1 MSKLLKKYVSSIRI
15 STQQKIQLYPKIH
28 YDIGLCIINLKNG
41 DSIIKN
47 YYRDNDGNKF
57 IYSYFKGIDE
67 IELKEKDTQNIER
80 LFNRLEEFRF
90 VRNGNED
97 VKAFSTDLTK
107 LNEQLQAEID
117 CSSS

>member
-1 MSKLLKKYVSSIRI
+1 MASNEDLKKA
-15 STQQKIQLYPKIH
+15 Q
-28 YDIGLCIINLKNG
+28 
-41 DSIIKN
+41 N
-47 YYRDNDGNKF
+47 YLNHL
-57 IYSYFKGIDE
+57 

-80 LFNRLEEFRF
+80 LFNLLEEFKF
-90 VRNGNED
+90 IRNGNED